1 MRFLRYIMVVLA
13 AIAIT
18 SCKQDA
24 YFKFNESARIQFGPT
39 PYRLYAK
46 GYEMADTVKPYT
58 FYYEEPSVQEDT
70 VFFDIYTVG
79 ELAKVDRTFT
89 LQQENV
95 TEGENAVAGKHYV
108 AFTDS
113 KASKHYV
120 IKADSMHARVPVI
133 LLRDP
138 SLKSSTVLLK
148 FKVVENEQFKT
159 GEASKLWR
167 KIEFTD
173 QLSRPLAWSA
183 SASSYYY
190 GEYSLVKHQFM
201 VESTGQRWDQDFM
214 VGLPAEYGL
223 LQFWLGKLKTN
234 LVNYNN
240 AHPGNPLVDEN
251 GNLVVFP

>member
-1 MRFLRYIMVVLA
+1 
-13 AIAIT
+13 
-18 SCKQDA
+18 
-24 YFKFNESARIQFGPT
+24 
-39 PYRLYAK
+39 
-46 GYEMADTVKPYT
+46 
-58 FYYEEPSVQEDT
+58 
-70 VFFDIYTVG
+70 
-79 ELAKVDRTFT
+79 
-89 LQQENV
+89 
-95 TEGENAVAGKHYV
+95 VAGKHYV

-133 LLRDP
+133 LLRDL
-138 SLKSSTVLLK
+138 SLKSSAVLLK

-183 SASSYYY
+183 SASTYYY

-214 VGLPAEYGL
+214 VGLP
-223 LQFWLGKLKTN
+223 T
-234 LVNYNN
+234 
-240 AHPGNPLVDEN
+240 
-251 GNLVVFP
+251 